1 MYRSTFLPLQ
11 HTATLIFSVDW
22 GLAVSLFLFLIL
34 NTVGVGAQTADD
46 HGNYLNNATN
56 LPLGSSV
63 AGRIDPGDDVDVFK
77 LDLSG
82 RSGSTD
88 VWIYTTG
95 ELDTKGGLY
104 HVDSSSPFLWNE
116 DSFISGRR
124 YNFHLRATLAPAIYY
139 VAVFSFDRLT
149 TGDYTLH
156 AEGS

>member
-1 MYRSTFLPLQ
+1 METAKCLTSIGYTNSLPF
-11 HTATLIFSVDW
+11 ATKTLL
-22 GLAVSLFLFLIL
+22 LAVSLVLFLIL

-63 AGRIDPGDDVDVFK
+63 AGRVDPGDDVDVFK

-95 ELDTKGGLY
+95 EL
-104 HVDSSSPFLWNE
+104 
-116 DSFISGRR
+116 GRV
-124 YNFHLRATLAPAIYY
+124 H
-139 VAVFSFDRLT
+139 T
-149 TGDYTLH
+149 T
-156 AEGS
+156 